1 MNACERTL
9 DFIQQKPVDRLPFHP
24 IIMRFAA
31 RHAGVRYREFCL
43 DYRSKCAAMLK
54 CAQDFG
60 IDWITVMSDPY
71 AEAEAF
77 GMRMD
82 YPADNLP
89 IPRNLL
95 IIEPEDVD
103 DLILPEVEQSPR
115 LLNRVHE
122 IARFKQ
128 LVGDTYFI
136 VGWIEGPMAC
146 YANLRGFQK
155 ACFDLFEHPRAIARA
170 VDLFRRAAFD
180 FIARQIEAGA
190 HCIGIGDAVCSQI
203 GPELYARYGFP
214 GEKDIVE
221 FIHSHGALAKLHICG
236 DTTAILPM
244 MIKTGADIIDVDHAV
259 TEMARFA
266 PLLSEHQVFSGNS
279 DPVSVIQ
286 NGSEKSI
293 TESVRMASQ
302 TSGDRCIVSAG
313 CEITPDT
320 RIENLLI
327 LGAAAGSDWKEL
339 SLDFQNI

>member
-1 MNACERTL
+1 MNGYERTL
-9 DFIQQKPVDRLPFHP
+9 NFIQQKPVDRLPFHP

-31 RHAGVRYREFCL
+31 RHAAVQYRDFCL
-43 DYRSKCAAMLK
+43 DYRCKCEAMLK
-54 CAQDFG
+54 CARDFG
-60 IDWITVMSDPY
+60 IDWVTVMSDPY

-77 GMRMD
+77 GMRID

-95 IIEPEDVD
+95 ILEPEDVD
-103 DLILPEVEQSPR
+103 DLMLPEVAQSPR
-115 LLNRVHE
+115 LLNRVNE

-128 LVGDTYFI
+128 LVGDTYFT
-136 VGWIEGPMAC
+136 VGWAEGPMAC

-155 ACFDLFEHPRAIARA
+155 TCLDLFEHPRAVTRA
-170 VDLFRRAAFD
+170 VDLFRRAAVD

-203 GPELYARYGFP
+203 GPEFYGRYGFP
-214 GEKDIVE
+214 GEKDLVE
-221 FIHSHGALAKLHICG
+221 FIHSRGALAKLHICG

-259 TEMARFA
+259 TEIARFA
-266 PLLSEHQVFSGNS
+266 PLLSAHQVFSGNS

-286 NGSEKSI
+286 NGSQKSI
-293 TESVRMASQ
+293 TESMHRACQ
-302 TSGDRCIVSAG
+302 AAGGRCIVSAG

-320 RIENLLI
+320 RIQNLML
-327 LGAAAGSDWKEL
+327 LGDTARSAWK
-339 SLDFQNI
+339 F

>member
-1 MNACERTL
+1 MSGYMRTL

-31 RHAGVRYREFCL
+31 RYAGVPYRDFCL

-54 CAQDFG
+54 CARDFE
-60 IDWITVMSDPY
+60 IDWVTVMSDPY

-77 GMRMD
+77 GMPID

-89 IPRNLL
+89 IPRDLL
-95 IIEPEDVD
+95 IKEPGDTD
-103 DLILPEVEQSPR
+103 DFIVPEVEQCPR
-115 LLNRVHE
+115 LYNRVKE
-122 IARFKQ
+122 IERFKH
-128 LVGDTYFI
+128 LIGGTYFI
-136 VGWIEGPMAC
+136 VGWIEGPLAC
-146 YANLRGFQK
+146 YANLRGFQE
-155 ACFDLFEHPRAIARA
+155 ACMDLFEHPRTVARA
-170 VDLFRRAAFD
+170 VDLFHRTALD

-203 GPELYARYGFP
+203 GPEFYVQYGFP
-214 GEKDIVE
+214 EEKNIVD

-244 MIKTGADIIDVDHAV
+244 MIETGADIVDIDHAV
-259 TEMARFA
+259 TQIERFA

-293 TESVRMASQ
+293 TESARQACRAS
-302 TSGDRCIVSAG
+302 GGRCIISAG

-320 RIENLLI
+320 SHQNLLI
-327 LGAAAGSDWKEL
+327 LGNTTRSGWK
-339 SLDFQNI
+339 I

>member
-31 RHAGVRYREFCL
+31 RHAGVQYRDFCL
-43 DYRSKCAAMLK
+43 DYRCKCEAMLK
-54 CAQDFG
+54 CARDFG
-60 IDWITVMSDPY
+60 IDWVTVMSDPY

-77 GMRMD
+77 GMRVD

-95 IIEPEDVD
+95 ILEPGDVD
-103 DLILPEVEQSPR
+103 DLMLPEVEQSPR
-115 LLNRVHE
+115 LLNRVKE
-122 IARFKQ
+122 IARYKK
-128 LVGDTYFI
+128 LVGETYFV
-136 VGWIEGPMAC
+136 VGWVEGPLAC

-155 ACFDLFEHPRAIARA
+155 TCTDLFEHPAAVARG
-170 VDLFRRAAFD
+170 VDLFRRAAFN

-190 HCIGIGDAVCSQI
+190 HSIGIGDAVCSQI
-203 GPELYARYGFP
+203 GPEFYARYGFA

-221 FIHSHGALAKLHICG
+221 FIHSRGALAKLHICG

-286 NGSEKSI
+286 NGREKSI
-293 TESVRMASQ
+293 TESVRKACRAS
-302 TSGDRCIVSAG
+302 GGRCIVSAG

-320 RIENLLI
+320 QIQNLMI
-327 LGAAAGSDWKEL
+327 LGDTARSAWKEL
-339 SLDFQNI
+339 K